1 MKKKESIIAH
11 VILIFFSLL
20 ILLPIIWIFRTSLVD
35 RLNAYK
41 MPPTFD
47 KFDLSNYYEIFIN
60 YPFGNYFFNSIIVAL
75 GTTLLSLPLATLMA
89 YAFARFDT
97 GGKLLRLSVLGSQML
112 PPIVLVLPMFSIFLY
127 FDMTNS
133 YLGLILAHSS
143 ITLPFLAWIMI
154 SFFSR
159 DLLILEQAARVDG
172 ASRLRAFIDITIPLI
187 RPALVA
193 SFLLSIILS
202 WNEFIFSLILSGRDT
217 NTLPIGLSTLQTH
230 KGVEIALVSAATMIS
245 ILPAFLI
252 LPFIKTHLIRGLS
265 LGALK

>member
-1 MKKKESIIAH
+1 
-11 VILIFFSLL
+11 
-20 ILLPIIWIFRTSLVD
+20 
-35 RLNAYK
+35 
-41 MPPTFD
+41 
-47 KFDLSNYYEIFIN
+47 
-60 YPFGNYFFNSIIVAL
+60 
-75 GTTLLSLPLATLMA
+75 LLSLPLATLMA

-112 PPIVLVLPMFSIFLY
+112 PPIVLVLRMFSIFLY

-133 YLGLILAHSS
+133 YLG
-143 ITLPFLAWIMI
+143 
-154 SFFSR
+154 
-159 DLLILEQAARVDG
+159 
-172 ASRLRAFIDITIPLI
+172 LI

-230 KGVEIALVSAATMIS
+230 KGLEIALVSAATMIS

>member
-1 MKKKESIIAH
+1 
-11 VILIFFSLL
+11 
-20 ILLPIIWIFRTSLVD
+20 
-35 RLNAYK
+35 
-41 MPPTFD
+41 
-47 KFDLSNYYEIFIN
+47 
-60 YPFGNYFFNSIIVAL
+60 
-75 GTTLLSLPLATLMA
+75 MA
-89 YAFARFDT
+89 YAFARYNT
-97 GGKLLRLSVLGSQML
+97 GGKFLRLTVLGSQML

-127 FDMTNS
+127 YNMTNT
-133 YLGLILAHSS
+133 YIGLILAHSS

-159 DLLILEQAARVDG
+159 DLFILEQAARIDG

-230 KGVEIALVSAATMIS
+230 KGVEIALVAAATIIS
-245 ILPAFLI
+245 IIPSFLI

>member
-1 MKKKESIIAH
+1 MKKKESLLAH
-11 VILIFFSLL
+11 LILSFFSLL
-20 ILLPIIWIFRTSLVD
+20 ILLPIIWILRTSLVD
-35 RLNAYK
+35 KLTAYK
-41 MPPTFD
+41 IPPSFE
-47 KFDLSNYYEIFIN
+47 KFDLSNYFEIFIN
-60 YPFGNYFFNSIIVAL
+60 YPFASYFFNSVVVAL
-75 GTTLLSLPLATLMA
+75 GTTILSLPIATTMA
-89 YAFARFDT
+89 YAFARYDT
-97 GGKLLRLSVLGSQML
+97 GGKFLRLTVLGSQML
-112 PPIVLVLPMFSIFLY
+112 PPIVLVLPIFSIFLHY
-127 FDMTNS
+127 NMTNT
-133 YLGLILAHSS
+133 YIGLILAHSS

-159 DLLILEQAARVDG
+159 DLFILEQAARIDG
-172 ASRLRAFIDITIPLI
+172 ASRLRAFVDITIPLI

-230 KGVEIALVSAATMIS
+230 KGVEIALVAAATIIS
-245 ILPAFLI
+245 IIPAFLI

>member
-11 VILIFFSLL
+11 IILSFFSLL
-20 ILLPIIWIFRTSLVD
+20 ILLPIIWIMRTSLVD
-35 RLNAYK
+35 KLNAYK
-41 MPPTFD
+41 IPPTFE
-47 KFDLSNYYEIFIN
+47 KFDLSNYFEIFIN
-60 YPFGNYFFNSIIVAL
+60 YPFGSYFFNSIIIAL
-75 GTTLLSLPLATLMA
+75 GTTALSLPIATTMA
-89 YAFARFDT
+89 YAFARFNT
-97 GGKLLRLSVLGSQML
+97 GGKILRLSVLGSQML
-112 PPIVLVLPMFSIFLY
+112 PPIVLVLPMFSIFLH
-127 FDMTNS
+127 FNMTNT

-154 SFFSR
+154 SFFSK
-159 DLLILEQAARVDG
+159 DLLILEQAARIDG
-172 ASRLRAFIDITIPLI
+172 ASRFRAFFDITLPLI

-230 KGVEIALVSAATMIS
+230 KGVEIALVASATMIS